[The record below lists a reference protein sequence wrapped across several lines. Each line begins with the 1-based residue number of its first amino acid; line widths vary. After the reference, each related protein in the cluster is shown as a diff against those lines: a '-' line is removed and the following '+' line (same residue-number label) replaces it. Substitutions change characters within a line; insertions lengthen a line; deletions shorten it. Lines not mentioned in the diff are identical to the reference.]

1 MLHYIV
7 WASSAQQFGRDFLQN
22 VQENIRK
29 IPDVWRMMMDKLGSV
44 FEKLPINWHK
54 IGAFITEYF
63 WELLVLV
70 IALVCIGIVIRFCKK
85 VIRVVLSAV
94 SLATCLYCLYIMFF

>member
-1 MLHYIV
+1 MFHNIV
-7 WASSAQQFGRDFLQN
+7 FASSAQQFGRDFLQN

-29 IPDVWRMMMDKLGSV
+29 IPEVWRMMIDKLGSV
-44 FEKLPINWHK
+44 FEKLPINWYK

-63 WELLVLV
+63 WKLLILIVALAVLGMV
-70 IALVCIGIVIRFCKK
+70 LRFCKK

-94 SLATCLYCLYIMFF
+94 SLATCAYCIYAMFF

>member
-1 MLHYIV
+1 MLHHIV
-7 WASSAQQFGRDFLQN
+7 FASSTQQFGRDFLQN
-22 VQENIRK
+22 IQENIRK
-29 IPDVWRMMMDKLGSV
+29 IPEIWRMMMDKLGNV

-54 IGAFITEYF
+54 ISAFITEYF

-70 IALVCIGIVIRFCKK
+70 IALVCLGCIIRFCKK

-94 SLATCLYCLYIMFF
+94 SLATCAYCIYTLFF

>member
-1 MLHYIV
+1 MLNYL
-7 WASSAQQFGRDFLQN
+7 SAQQFSKDFLRN
-22 VQENIRK
+22 IQENIHK
-29 IPDVWRMMMDKLGSV
+29 IPEVWRMMMDKLGSV
-44 FEKLPINWHK
+44 FEKLPINWYK

-70 IALVCIGIVIRFCKK
+70 IALVCLGCIIRFCKK

-94 SLATCLYCLYIMFF
+94 SLATCAYCLYMIFF